1 MNLDKNSS
9 KVAYSTHRRSLA
21 DIDNIRYLEDVDKC
35 HHIYVA
41 HVKICLPITKIT
53 KNLFLSRGRDVC
65 SVTSFNT
72 RITRFSC
79 FSLIN

>member
-21 DIDNIRYLEDVDKC
+21 DIDSMYDKC

-79 FSLIN
+79 FSMIN

>member
-1 MNLDKNSS
+1 MNSENNSP
-9 KVAYSTHRRSLA
+9 KVANSTHRQSSV
-21 DIDNIRYLEDVDKC
+21 DIDNIRWLEVVDKC

-72 RITRFSC
+72 SITRFSC